1 MCFLFQAISRILD
14 YIKRIA
20 KERGKEVNQAN
31 TSKSIVLPLIISI
44 IAISFAAIFVKWS
57 HAPATILSMYRM
69 ILATL
74 LLLPVVWLK
83 RAEFKK
89 LANKEWILL
98 FVAGMFLALHF
109 ALWFGSLKLTTVASS
124 TIILALQPIIAL
136 IGGALLFKEKTTKA
150 ALMTMGIAVIGAVM
164 IGWGDFGLSRNA
176 IIGDILSFL
185 SVIAVVGYLL
195 IGQKAVK
202 KVSHWIYSFTVF
214 GFAAI
219 ALIVYNLL
227 AGVVMVGYDL
237 KEWGIFLL
245 LAIVPTIS
253 HLINNWLMNYVTA
266 TTISMSILGEPVG
279 ATILAAIF
287 LGERLVGWQIV
298 GGILVLV
305 GVFLFILQ
313 QMSRYPKNKEKN

>member
-1 MCFLFQAISRILD
+1 MN
-14 YIKRIA
+14 
-20 KERGKEVNQAN
+20 EGN

-57 HAPATILSMYRM
+57 SAPATILSMYRM
-69 ILATL
+69 ILACL
-74 LLLPVVWLK
+74 LLVPVVWIK
-83 RAEFKK
+83 REEFRNIGKR
-89 LANKEWILL
+89 EWSLLL
-98 FVAGMFLALHF
+98 FSGLFLALHF

-124 TIILALQPIIAL
+124 TIILALQPIVAL
-136 IGGALLFKEKTTKA
+136 VGGAILFKERTTTA
-150 ALMTMGIAVIGAVM
+150 ALTTMGIAVVGAVM
-164 IGWGDFGLSRNA
+164 VGWGDFGLSKNA

-195 IGQKAVK
+195 IGQNAVK
-202 KVSHWIYSFTVF
+202 KVSHWIYSFCVF

-219 ALIVYNLL
+219 ALVIYNLVTNV
-227 AGVVMVGYDL
+227 AMGGYDA
-237 KEWGIFLL
+237 KEWGIFVL

-253 HLINNWLMNYVTA
+253 HVINNWLLNYVNA

-298 GGILVLV
+298 GGLLVLL
-305 GVFLFILQ
+305 GVFLFLTQ
-313 QMSRYPKNKEKN
+313 QMNRYKKVK